1 VVRLLVA
8 TTNAGKMREI
18 REVLA
23 GLPISME
30 TLADHPGLAE
40 PDEGGRTF
48 RDNAREKALHYAA
61 ATRLPAVAED
71 SGLEIDALD
80 GDPGVRSAR
89 YNGRTYEE
97 KFAHL
102 YAALDRRG
110 GRASAAR
117 FVCALALAR
126 GGAILFET
134 EGIVEGRI
142 TPAPRGTN
150 GFGYDPIFFYPPY
163 GRTLAEVST
172 EEKLA
177 VSHRGRAFRR
187 LREYLRGTTL

>member
-1 VVRLLVA
+1 MRLLVA
-8 TTNAGKMREI
+8 TTNPGKMREI

-23 GLPISME
+23 GLPVSLE
-30 TLADHPGLAE
+30 TLADHPAVAE
-40 PDEGGRTF
+40 PDEDGATF
-48 RDNAREKALHYAA
+48 RDNARRKALHYAA
-61 ATRLPAVAED
+61 ATRAPTVAED

-80 GDPGVRSAR
+80 GEPGVRSAR

-97 KFAHL
+97 RFARL

-110 GRASAAR
+110 GRQSAAR

-126 GGAILFET
+126 DGAILFET
-134 EGIVEGRI
+134 EAIVEGRI
-142 TPAPRGTN
+142 APAPRGSN

-177 VSHRGRAFRR
+177 VSHRGQVFRR
-187 LREYLRGTTL
+187 LQEYLRSTTL